1 MNKKSVLPILIVRA
15 RAAAGGYLWN
25 PTQAAPADATGLT
38 LYGNVDLREV
48 DLAFDSAEHVAQ
60 ILVEEGDAVQAGQ
73 TLARLRSEKLGA
85 GVAAAKA
92 AVEAA
97 AHALGRLEAGS
108 RPQEIRIAQAQ
119 ADALQ
124 AKARIAQISYARLK
138 KLAPQKLT
146 AAEDVDQAKA
156 SADAAEAEAR
166 AAMETFALALAGPR
180 TEDIAQARAELAGR
194 QAELALAQQQLD
206 DATLR
211 APAAGIVRD
220 RILEPGDMAGP
231 QTPVLTLAMTEPLW
245 VRVYVPG
252 PQLGRVAPGMR
263 AQVSTDSFP
272 GKRYEAWV
280 GFISPTAEF
289 TPKNVETPDLRTRL
303 VYQARVFLCDPRGEL
318 RLGMPATVTIPLD
331 QAAPGGDSAPPCR
344 KP

>member
-1 MNKKSVLPILIVRA
+1 MNRKPLLLIPIAL
-15 RAAAGGYLWN
+15 AAAAAFYAWNLTHEDTGG
-25 PTQAAPADATGLT
+25 AAELT

-60 ILVEEGDAVQAGQ
+60 ILVQEGDVVTAGQ
-73 TLARLRSEKLGA
+73 VLARLRTEKTEA
-85 GVAAAKA
+85 AVAAAE
-92 AVEAA
+92 AVVEGARQ
-97 AHALGRLEAGS
+97 ALAKLEAGS

-138 KLAPQKLT
+138 KLAPQKLA

-156 SADAAEAEAR
+156 TADAAEAEAR
-166 AAMETFALALAGPR
+166 AAQETFALAVAGPR
-180 TEDIAQARAELAGR
+180 SEDIAQARAQLAAR
-194 QAELALAQQQLD
+194 QAELALARQRLD

-220 RILEPGDMAGP
+220 RILEPGDMAAP
-231 QTPVLTLAMTEPLW
+231 QTPVLTLALTEPLW

-263 AQVSTDSFP
+263 AAVTTDSFADKVYD
-272 GKRYEAWV
+272 GWV

-303 VYQARVFLCDPRGEL
+303 VYQARVFVCDPQGEL
-318 RLGMPATVTIPLD
+318 RLGMPATVTLSP
-331 QAAPGGDSAPPCR
+331 ARPAPDGPGASPCR

>member
-1 MNKKSVLPILIVRA
+1 MNKKSVLPILIVLA
-15 RAAAGGYLWN
+15 LAAAGGYLWN
-25 PTQAAPADATGLT
+25 RNQSAPADATGLT